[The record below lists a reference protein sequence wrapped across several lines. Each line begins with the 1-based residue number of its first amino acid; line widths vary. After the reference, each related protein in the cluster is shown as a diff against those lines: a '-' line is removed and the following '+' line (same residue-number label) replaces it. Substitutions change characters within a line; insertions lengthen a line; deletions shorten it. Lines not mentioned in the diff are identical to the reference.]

1 MVQKNIDFMAATSAA
16 ARMHLIKDADGCFEP
31 CIGGIRA
38 ASPAHNHGFIAN

>member
-1 MVQKNIDFMAATSAA
+1 MVQKNIDFMAATTAE

-31 CIGGIRA
+31 CIDGAGT